1 MWATKKDLGPIGSAV
16 LTFIYWALREQA
28 KYISIAFFWCFL
40 KFFLYSYFYL
50 GLAAL
55 IIMGKESLC
64 NTENLLLWAVN
75 KQMRL
80 EGGFQV
86 SLYIYIMKWYLFCLF
101 VCPIITCDVVNPLTD
116 LPQILIGKLG
126 KPNGNVLSLV

>member
-1 MWATKKDLGPIGSAV
+1 MRRGRLQIQFRQCCKISNFYPLVCDCKLQRQICERSV
-16 LTFIYWALREQA
+16 LPFSRLLQA
-28 KYISIAFFWCFL
+28 KYISIHFFDVFIY
-40 KFFLYSYFYL
+40 FFFHLIFYL

-86 SLYIYIMKWYLFCLF
+86 SIYIK
-101 VCPIITCDVVNPLTD
+101 
-116 LPQILIGKLG
+116 
-126 KPNGNVLSLV
+126 